1 LAETS
6 RSGMP
11 SGGQGVP
18 SRPALYGILITFRR
32 PEALTV
38 MLARL
43 LAQDRLV
50 DRLIVVDNDP
60 SAESRAAVEGTWTPR
75 PLDYIAAPHNLGP
88 AGGIELGMR
97 RVLELAADE
106 DWVMLLDDDDPPASD
121 GALGDVER
129 FAHAIRDRDPRTA
142 GVGLVG
148 ARFDWRRG
156 RPLRLA
162 DAELVG
168 EAVPVDYV
176 GGNQLPTYL
185 VGAVRRVGPFRGDLF
200 FGFDDLE
207 FGLRLGAAGYRLY
220 ADGNRW
226 RERRA
231 RLGRLGMSGR
241 PSIALDH
248 DVHWRRYYGLRNTI
262 AILRVHGRSGT
273 ALRVAFLV
281 GLGKPA
287 ANLVRAPRRAVR
299 HLRVNW
305 HACRDGWRG
314 RLGRTV
320 GPEDQPRPELRAA
333 R

>member
-1 LAETS
+1 MS
-6 RSGMP
+6 
-11 SGGQGVP
+11 SGGEGLLP
-18 SRPALYGILITFRR
+18 HPALFGILITFRR

-43 LAQDRLV
+43 LAQDRLP

-60 SAESRAAVEGTWTPR
+60 SAETKAAVERSWAQR
-75 PLDYIAAPHNLGP
+75 PLDYIAAPQNLGP

-97 RVLELAADE
+97 RVLEFAADE
-106 DWVMLLDDDDPPASD
+106 DWVVLLDDDDPPATD
-121 GALGDVER
+121 AALGDLER
-129 FAHAIRDRDPRTA
+129 FAHATRDRDPKTA

-156 RPLRLA
+156 RPARLA
-162 DAELVG
+162 DAELLG

-185 VGAVRRVGPFRGDLF
+185 VGAVRKVGPFRGDLF

-231 RLGRLGMSGR
+231 RLGRLGRSGR
-241 PSIALDH
+241 PSIALDQ
-248 DVHWRRYYGLRNTI
+248 DVHWRRYYGLRNAI
-262 AILRVHGRSGT
+262 AILRLHDRPWT
-273 ALRVAFLV
+273 AVRVVLLV

-287 ANLVRAPRRAVR
+287 ANLIRAPGRAAR

-305 HACRDGWRG
+305 RACRDGWRG

-320 GPEDQPRPELRAA
+320 GPEDQPRPELRVA

>member
-1 LAETS
+1 
-6 RSGMP
+6 MP
-11 SGGQGVP
+11 SGGERDP
-18 SRPALYGILITFRR
+18 SHPALFGILITFRR

-43 LAQDRLV
+43 LAQDRSL
-50 DRLIVVDNDP
+50 DRLIVVDNDS
-60 SAESRAAVEGTWTPR
+60 SAETRAVVERTWAPR
-75 PLDYIAAPHNLGP
+75 ALDYIGAPQNLGP

-97 RVLELAADE
+97 RVLEVAADD
-106 DWVMLLDDDDPPASD
+106 DWVVLLDDDDPPASD
-121 GALGDVER
+121 TALGDLER
-129 FAHAIRDRDPRTA
+129 FAHATQGRDPTTG

-148 ARFDWRRG
+148 ARFDWRKG
-156 RPLRLA
+156 RPIRLA

-220 ADGNRW
+220 ADGHRW

-241 PSIALDH
+241 PSIALDQ
-248 DVHWRRYYGLRNTI
+248 DVHWRRYYALRNAI
-262 AILRVHGRSGT
+262 AILRLHDRTWT
-273 ALRVAFLV
+273 ALQVALLV

-305 HACRDGWRG
+305 RACRDGWRG
-314 RLGRTV
+314 SLGRTLE
-320 GPEDQPRPELRAA
+320 PEDQRRRELPVVR
-333 R
+333 

>member
-1 LAETS
+1 
-6 RSGMP
+6 MP
-11 SGGQGVP
+11 SGREVL
-18 SRPALYGILITFRR
+18 RTHPALFGILITFRR
-32 PEALTV
+32 PEALRV

-43 LAQDRLV
+43 LAQDRPP
-50 DRLIVVDNDP
+50 DRLVVVDNDD
-60 SAESRAAVEGTWTPR
+60 SAETKAAVERSWTPR
-75 PLDYIAAPHNLGP
+75 PLDYIAAPQNLGP

-97 RVLELAADE
+97 FVLEHAADD

-121 GALGDVER
+121 AALGDLER
-129 FAHAIRDRDPRTA
+129 FAHATRARDPRTA

-156 RPLRLA
+156 RPSRLA
-162 DAELVG
+162 DAELLG

-241 PSIALDH
+241 PSIALNH
-248 DVHWRRYYGLRNTI
+248 DVHWRRYYSLRNAI
-262 AILRVHGRSGT
+262 AILRLHGRTWT
-273 ALRVAFLV
+273 ALRVALLV

-287 ANLVRAPRRAVR
+287 ANLVRAPGRAVR

-305 HACRDGWRG
+305 QACRDGWRG

-320 GPEDQPRPELRAA
+320 GPEDRPRPERVA